1 MVKIINGEIVA
12 DDDPRLQQRHQ
23 TNVATPSKG
32 PSETQ
37 GDGARQPASPGFS
50 LEAPPLQLVPAGA
63 GFLGLP
69 NAVVFGVLIS
79 REVIVAAIIGGIFLG
94 WNKIAVAMIL
104 YYLFMAFKSR
114 SPTNLQST
122 ATASQQSGEG
132 AGPPRQQQQDWFTK
146 TLRNYLEGPKPRSRA
161 RPGTAAS
168 GDMLGTD
175 TRLHGAAQTGAAL
188 PSGEAA
194 GPGAGW
200 AAFQGR
206 GNKLG
211 GK

>member
-1 MVKIINGEIVA
+1 MVKIINGEILA

-23 TNVATPSKG
+23 PDIATPSTI

-37 GDGARQPASPGFS
+37 SVGARQPASPGFS
-50 LEAPPLQLVPAGA
+50 MEAPPLQFVPAGA

-79 REVIVAAIIGGIFLG
+79 REIIVAAIIGGIFLG

-114 SPTNLQST
+114 SPANSQS
-122 ATASQQSGEG
+122 AAMASHRNGEG
-132 AGPPRQQQQDWFTK
+132 AEPPRQQQQDWFTN

-161 RPGTAAS
+161 RPGAAAS
-168 GDMLGTD
+168 GDRLGTD
-175 TRLHGAAQTGAAL
+175 TRLQGAAQAGAAS
-188 PSGEAA
+188 PPGEAA
-194 GPGAGW
+194 GPHAGW